1 MSPPT
6 DAGTPA
12 SVRCGSPLAL
22 GYATLALLVL
32 GLGGWG
38 SLATLSGAVVAS
50 GRIEVEQSRQVVQHP
65 DGGLVAELAVR
76 EGDRVAEGALLV
88 RLDAS
93 ALASELAIVEAELH
107 EIMARRARLEA
118 ERDGA
123 GALAPHPAL
132 AEAAARRPEVA
143 ELVAGQASLLAAR
156 AEAAAREAERLE
168 RRRAQVALQIDGI
181 AAQEA
186 ALAVQLALIGDE
198 LAGQRSLL
206 DRGLAEAGR
215 VQALDREAARL
226 RGSLGE
232 LVAAR
237 GAAGERIAEIDLE
250 ILRLGDRL
258 REEAIAGLRDIHLR
272 ERELAERRAALRLRL
287 ERLEI
292 RAPVAGA
299 VLALAVSGPGAVV
312 RPAEPVAQIVPGD
325 RPLVVAA
332 RIRATDVDQVWP
344 GQSVTLRLPVF
355 DRQLAPVVAGRVA
368 RLSADAFA
376 DERTGQAFYRAEIV
390 LDAGAEA
397 QLAGLALVPGMPV
410 EAYLRTGAQSPL
422 AYLVQPL
429 AAYLARALREG

>member
-1 MSPPT
+1 MSPPP

-12 SVRCGSPLAL
+12 AVRSGSPLAL

-76 EGDRVAEGALLV
+76 EGDRVAAGALLV

-118 ERDGA
+118 ERDGT
-123 GALAPHPAL
+123 GGL
-132 AEAAARRPEVA
+132 
-143 ELVAGQASLLAAR
+143 
-156 AEAAAREAERLE
+156 
-168 RRRAQVALQIDGI
+168 
-181 AAQEA
+181 
-186 ALAVQLALIGDE
+186 
-198 LAGQRSLL
+198 GQRSLL

-215 VQALDREAARL
+215 VQALEREAARL

-272 ERELAERRAALRLRL
+272 ERELAERRAALSLRL

-312 RPAEPVAQIVPGD
+312 RPAEPVAQIVPDD

-332 RIRATDVDQVWP
+332 RIRATDVDQVFP
-344 GQSVTLRLPVF
+344 GQPATLRLPIF
-355 DRQLAPVVAGRVA
+355 DRQLAPEVAGRVA
-368 RLSADAFA
+368 RLSADAFT
-376 DERTGQAFYRAEIV
+376 DERSGQAFYRAEIV
-390 LDAGAEA
+390 LDEGAEA
-397 QLAGLALVPGMPV
+397 QLAGLDLVPGMPV

-429 AAYLARALREG
+429 AAYLSRALREG